1 MFSDVISNTY
11 SSTVSPY
18 LWTSASPN
26 IPHSSSSFYSLL
38 DIIIIMK
45 WLPHGIYTPFL
56 PLPPL
61 LLPSS
66 YSISLSSFTP
76 LHSFFFYFSFFLSSF
91 QPLNRHTLTY
101 HAYLWRRYRP
111 VQWEFE
117 MIYHLYFICKTTEIS
132 VYQWIS

>member
-11 SSTVSPY
+11 SSTISPS
-18 LWTSASPN
+18 LWTSAPPN
-26 IPHSSSSFYSLL
+26 SPHSSSSLYGLL
-38 DIIIIMK
+38 VIIVIMK
-45 WLPHGIYTPFL
+45 WLPHCIYTPFL
-56 PLPPL
+56 SLPLL

-66 YSISLSSFTP
+66 YSISLSSFSP
-76 LHSFFFYFSFFLSSF
+76 LHTFYFYFTFFLSSF